1 MNLYISNYT
10 NLNTNTVTKQTYID
24 KFDKSL
30 KLPFVSVLQNNL
42 AYIKMAQENEFK
54 PSDAELS
61 VSDNVE
67 LSSAVTGA
75 TEANNTGQQ
84 GVS

>member
-1 MNLYISNYT
+1 MELYISGYT
-10 NLNTNTVTKQTYID
+10 TLNTNTTNKQTYID

-30 KLPFVSVLQNNL
+30 KLPFVSALQNNL
-42 AYIKMAQENEFK
+42 SYIKMAAENEFS

-61 VSDNVE
+61 ISDSVE
-67 LSSAVTGA
+67 LNSAVTGA